1 MKSFVEFNQ
10 ILIEGDFKSE
20 NAYRVLWNKFV
31 NQAEKEIHGELSNA
45 VKLAKKD
52 DEKGAKKVMSRA
64 AELMRDSIDKAKND
78 PKHPLSF
85 ANSDSKDYTG
95 GKTDDDEK
103 SYWDQ
108 LDANVDAVAYAPSER
123 KMRTAIEK
131 GWTASGTGASS
142 AELTKQVKKGTVG
155 GSGLKSATQ
164 KSDVVLS
171 DPNNEKSRI
180 GISHKQGGA
189 TFLATGEPGEVRGV
203 GSTAAKRVSKS
214 EIQYRP
220 SRKEKGESDED
231 YKERQSKE
239 KSEVKRKQQQRRRE
253 LEDKT
258 DRIATPLDYRGSDS
272 REKTARKAQAQTAAD
287 DLRQKEPRYAREISQ
302 QHATGKDRFKGQTG
316 TANVAVKVPGRQSKA
331 TSTRD
336 KGDVIHSQGQKTYN
350 IGTGQETITPGAS
363 AGRGTG
369 RPMTARYRTPTAAD
383 SPGPATGTQGTFR
396 DFQQRIADSRG
407 KKKEGI
413 RLQHQA
419 QAARNA
425 AVRNSNLAQANKINN

>member
-1 MKSFVEFNQ
+1 MGYISPSATFIRQ
-10 ILIEGDFKSE
+10 LLEGDFKSE

-31 NQAEKEIHGELSNA
+31 NQAEQEIHGELSNA
-45 VKLAKKD
+45 VRLAKND
-52 DEKGAKKVMSRA
+52 DEEGARNVMSRA

-78 PKHPLSF
+78 PNHPLSF
-85 ANSDSKDYTG
+85 AKSDSRDYTS

-108 LDANVDAVAYAPSER
+108 LDANVDAVANAPSEK
-123 KMRTAIEK
+123 KMRTAIEN

-142 AELTKQVKKGTVG
+142 AELTKQVKKGTAG
-155 GSGLKSATQ
+155 GSGLTSATQ
-164 KSDVVLS
+164 KSDIVLS
-171 DPNNEKSRI
+171 DPNNEKARI
-180 GISHKQGGA
+180 GVSHKQGGS

-220 SRKEKGESDED
+220 SRKKKGESPED

-239 KSEVKRKQQQRRRE
+239 KSEVKAKQQERQRE

-258 DRIATPLDYRGSDS
+258 DSIATPLDYRGSDS

-287 DLRQKEPRYAREISQ
+287 DLTQKEPRYAREISQ

-316 TANVAVKVPGRQSKA
+316 KANIAVKVPGRQSKE
-331 TSTRD
+331 TSTRK
-336 KGDVIHSQGQKTYN
+336 KGDVIHDQGQKTYD
-350 IGTGQETITPGAS
+350 IKKGQETITPGTS

-383 SPGPATGTQGTFR
+383 SPGPATGNQSSFK
-396 DFQQRIADSRG
+396 DFNQRV
-407 KKKEGI
+407 
-413 RLQHQA
+413 QQA
-419 QAARNA
+419 QVANARRRATMGFGNKAVADRHNNA
-425 AVRNSNLAQANKINN
+425 G